1 VRISLLDKKL
11 DAKYLDIEILDT
23 RANEGI
29 LMATGDTYTLHDGEQ
44 VTVTT
49 STPELLALDAVWA
62 PLDIKPFEHL
72 HPKQDERFHVHAG
85 ELTIS
90 LGGREHVLRA
100 GQSLD
105 VPSGAK
111 HAMWNSGDVPTRA
124 TWEVRPALRTESF
137 FRSVHELRAA
147 GRAGRHGMITPLA
160 AGAVLR
166 GFRDEL
172 RLPVPAP
179 LEGVVVR
186 VLGALGHLRGYRAVT
201 A

>member
-1 VRISLLDKKL
+1 
-11 DAKYLDIEILDT
+11 
-23 RANEGI
+23 
-29 LMATGDTYTLHDGEQ
+29 MATGDTYILHDGEQ

-62 PLDIKPFEHL
+62 PLDLKPFKHV
-72 HPKQDERFHVHAG
+72 HPHQDERFHVHAG
-85 ELTIS
+85 ELTIAIDD
-90 LGGREHVLRA
+90 RRHVLRA
-100 GQSLD
+100 GESLE
-105 VPSGAK
+105 VSRGAT

-147 GRAGRHGMITPLA
+147 GQAGKHGMITPLA

-166 GFRDEL
+166 AFRDEL
-172 RLPVPAP
+172 RLPVPSP
-179 LEGVVVR
+179 LEGAVVR
-186 VLGALGHLRGYRAVT
+186 VLGALGRLRGYRTLT